1 MITIAILVK
10 ISGFA
15 DKWQWRKTV
24 FFVCDRFQSKTRHHS
39 SLCDI
44 QCMQSPHNFAE
55 SECVTASVG
64 QLRQQK
70 TTLSF
75 DQGCSGAGT
84 RRDGVPQFF
93 RQGGRV
99 PHSPHFFRHMNIIVS
114 DTRSMLL
121 VSHVS
126 SLLFIKLHGPP
137 LNSWKPTTY
146 AKTWLRKHRSATD
159 TQTNTSSCIAEQD
172 QRSAVEIF
180 LTCMSVRVCR
190 PKLFKNLCLSLVSG
204 VPPLLF

>member
-1 MITIAILVK
+1 MTEN
-10 ISGFA
+10 G
-15 DKWQWRKTV
+15 
-24 FFVCDRFQSKTRHHS
+24 FFVCDRFQSKTRRHS

-44 QCMQSPHNFAE
+44 QCMQSLHNFAE

-70 TTLSF
+70 TTSSF
-75 DQGCSGAGT
+75 DQGCSGAGDAT
-84 RRDGVPQFF
+84 PT
-93 RQGGRV
+93 
-99 PHSPHFFRHMNIIVS
+99 PLTFFRHMNIIVS